1 MAKKSSKPKSKDFAN
16 NPFRDLKGLSV
27 SASAPPEAPKKE
39 FVPRPPPAPPL
50 SEEELFAAEM
60 ALLGVAQKDE
70 ANALEKPL
78 PPETERR
85 APAKAPPRATPEDEF
100 LAAVGQLD
108 VTFSD
113 DYPEPLPP
121 DDLPR
126 AAPRRMRQLRRGQLL
141 PEATLDL
148 HGLFREPAL
157 EKVRWFLQDAA
168 YQRQHTV
175 LIVTGRGQHSAEGP
189 VLREAVARYLRE
201 QTGKLVLEWGVAP
214 PRLGG
219 DGALVVFLRSSGGG
233 GEG

>member
-16 NPFRDLKGLSV
+16 TPFRDLKGVSV
-27 SASAPPEAPKKE
+27 CGSAPPEPPKKE
-39 FVPRPPPAPPL
+39 FVPRPPPAPQL

-60 ALLGVAQKDE
+60 ELLGVAKADE
-70 ANALEKPL
+70 ARAPEKPQ
-78 PPETERR
+78 PPEVERR

-100 LAAVGQLD
+100 LAAVGRLD

-113 DYPEPLPP
+113 EYPEPLPP

-126 AAPRRMRQLRRGQLL
+126 ATARRMRRLRRGQLL

-168 YQRQHTV
+168 YQGFRTL

-201 QTGKLVLEWGVAP
+201 QEGGPVLEWGVAP

-219 DGALVVFLRSSGGG
+219 DGALVVFLRGSR
-233 GEG
+233 EGAG

>member
-1 MAKKSSKPKSKDFAN
+1 MAKKESKPKSKEFAN

-27 SASAPPEAPKKE
+27 SGSAAPEAPKKE
-39 FVPRPPPAPPL
+39 FVPRPPPAPQLP
-50 SEEELFAAEM
+50 EEELFAAEM
-60 ALLGVAQKDE
+60 ELLGVAKTDPSR
-70 ANALEKPL
+70 APEKPL

-85 APAKAPPRATPEDEF
+85 APSKAPPRTASEDEF
-100 LAAVGQLD
+100 LAAVGRLD

-113 DYPEPLPP
+113 EYPEPLPP

-126 AAPRRMRQLRRGQLL
+126 ATARRMRQLRRGQLL

-157 EKVRWFLQDAA
+157 EKVHWFLQDAA
-168 YQRQHTV
+168 YQGYRTL

-189 VLREAVARYLRE
+189 VLREAVAHYLRE

-214 PRLGG
+214 PRHGG
-219 DGALVVFLRSSGGG
+219 DGALVVFLRSNRE